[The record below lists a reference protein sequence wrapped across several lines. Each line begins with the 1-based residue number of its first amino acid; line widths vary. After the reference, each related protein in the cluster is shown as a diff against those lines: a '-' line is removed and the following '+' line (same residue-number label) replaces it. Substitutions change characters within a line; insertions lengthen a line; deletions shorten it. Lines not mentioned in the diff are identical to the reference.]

1 MCLVIEVVEGFDLS
15 NVNMF
20 FKEVF
25 FNVKDKESVSEIA
38 FNWVEVEINY

>member
-1 MCLVIEVVEGFDLS
+1 MCLVIEAVNAFNLS
-15 NVNMF
+15 NVSMF

-25 FNVKDKESVSEIA
+25 FNVKDKESVSEIV